1 MENNQ
6 YNEYRYNR
14 KKQWYRFTLGLQQ
27 MITHPILNFIWLV
40 FAVGVVFLVIGERRL
55 LSSFEVYPLIYSIVG
70 LCMKFLI
77 VMFSVV
83 SVIGIVQIIGKI
95 TAMKDEGD
103 MNLVFGDRRDI
114 KNQPPILISKRT
126 IKKKGVTVREFYS
139 SISMERWKEKKEVIC
154 DIMNIHI
161 IGEIEYGGKHN
172 NNGNYIVIKSA
183 RGRKPTE
190 RGVLY
195 DDTF

>member
-14 KKQWYRFTLGLQQ
+14 KKQWYRFILGLQQ
-27 MITHPILNFIWLV
+27 MVIHPMLNLIWLV

-55 LSSFEVYPLIYSIVG
+55 LLNFEVYPLIYSVLE
-70 LCMKFLI
+70 LCTKFLI
-77 VMFSVV
+77 VMFSVI
-83 SVIGIVQIIGKI
+83 SVIGIVQIIGQI

-103 MNLVFGDRRDI
+103 MNLVFGDRRDV
-114 KNQPPILISKRT
+114 KNQPPILISKKV
-126 IKKKGVTVREFYS
+126 IKKKDVTVRKFYS
-139 SISMERWKEKKEVIC
+139 TIPMKRWQEKKEVIC